1 MNYQTFARL
10 YDQLFDEEAYEDW
23 LAYAHQVI
31 RQPGGPLL
39 ELAGG
44 AGRLAIMMKQTGFP
58 EVMNFDLSEEMLTLA
73 AEHAQEAGVQ
83 LPLIQGDM
91 REWSGL
97 ELTFQTI
104 TCFADSLNYLADEQA
119 LLQTFQQVAQH
130 LVVGGQFIFDVITP
144 KQTDDIYPGY
154 MYNWHDEQTA
164 FMWSSF
170 AVPEVAHQIE
180 HELTFFMYQE
190 EIDGYQQ
197 VQEFH
202 MERTYPLAT
211 YQHLLTKAGFSNI
224 QVSAN
229 YGKQDDLAGATR
241 WFFNVTKE

>member
-10 YDQLFDEEAYEDW
+10 YDQLFDESAYEQW
-23 LAYAHQVI
+23 LSYARQVI
-31 RQPGGPLL
+31 RQPEGPLL

-44 AGRLAIMMKQTGFP
+44 AGRLAIMLKQAGFP
-58 EVMNFDLSEEMLTLA
+58 EVMNFDLSEEMLALA
-73 AEHAQEAGVQ
+73 AEHAQDAGVN

-97 ELTFQTI
+97 PLTFQTV
-104 TCFADSLNYLADEQA
+104 TCFADSLNYLTDEAA

-130 LVVGGQFIFDVITP
+130 LVHGGQFIFDVITP
-144 KQTDDIYPGY
+144 KQTDEVYPGY
-154 MYNWHDEQTA
+154 MYNWHDEETA

-170 AVPEVAHQIE
+170 AVPEVAHQVE
-180 HELTFFMYQE
+180 HELTFFIYQE
-190 EIDGYQQ
+190 EIDGYRQ

-202 MERTYPLAT
+202 IERTYPLAT
-211 YQHLLTKAGFSNI
+211 YQRLLAQAGFSHI
-224 QVSAN
+224 EVRADF
-229 YGKQDDLAGATR
+229 GKQTDLTGATR